1 MSKKNSI
8 FLCPYCRRP
17 ISKNLFNYKHAL
29 KNVQK
34 AVEHSRKE
42 RKVPVNETLA
52 PAEVC
57 AAVHSPSYPKE
68 LGWVIWLNEVAE
80 ERRPVFRNA
89 DQLVKSA
96 GVLPP
101 VNLPADAVRN
111 TCYVINDFW
120 YWCLNRVYTIDLHKN
135 APRLELQVEPEKQS
149 CRILCYDPA
158 FDNVGSVLATN
169 ADPVCPYPDCNKI
182 LSCAALEITDEPIE
196 IALIGDPNTG
206 KTVWQV
212 SLAAFLEQRG
222 RCGLGKQYKI
232 DQNKTLI
239 LPETI
244 GWRTKL
250 RAEAFLEG
258 RLPSQTP
265 ASAVGGFVQNDRFGT
280 MTSDDYGDY
289 GLHEHKPL
297 VDDRRAEDLVLIL
310 REENAQGK
318 MKSCRFVR
326 IFDFSGENSEKGMH
340 GYDDLGILRNC
351 EAMFFFADILT
362 REGLIAI
369 NKFVENSQNISLPYF
384 AMMFPKI
391 DLSQFDLLLFRSF
404 SKSFEESLIRVLAYR
419 LRIEMSNLPQNLRI
433 FVKLFLRGYLHCS
446 PESLGLFL
454 CNRYEDKMRAL
465 FVEENGEDDINTLF
479 SFITADPAFCAVFE
493 ATDAKQWVTHLCNE
507 HIYLTESA
515 KSRTARPEE
524 QMRRLYINFYLRNL
538 LRDSVNTETAQKNAD
553 DIGLFPFSALGA
565 DNGLDQSTLHFDI
578 DTWKPINLFDPL
590 VWLLKEDSHA

>member
-1 MSKKNSI
+1 MSKKNSV

-34 AVEHSRKE
+34 AVEHGRKE
-42 RKVPVNETLA
+42 RKADVGETLT

-57 AAVHSPSYPKE
+57 TAVRAPSYPKE
-68 LGWVIWLNEVAE
+68 LGWVIWRNEVAE
-80 ERRPVFRNA
+80 ERRSIFANA
-89 DQLVKSA
+89 DRLVKSA
-96 GVLPP
+96 GVQPP
-101 VNLPADAVRN
+101 VNLPSEAAWN
-111 TCYVINDFW
+111 TCYVLNDFW
-120 YWCLNRVYTIDLHKN
+120 YWCLNRVYSVDLHKN
-135 APRLELQVEPEKQS
+135 APRMELEVDAEKQT
-149 CRILCYDPA
+149 CRIFCYDPA
-158 FDNVGSVLATN
+158 FDTVGSVLATN
-169 ADPVCPYPDCNKI
+169 ADPVCPYADCNKI

-212 SLAAFLEQRG
+212 SLAAFLEMRG
-222 RCGLGKQYKI
+222 RCGLGKQYEIAPRK
-232 DQNKTLI
+232 NLI

-258 RLPSQTP
+258 KLPSQTP
-265 ASAVGGFVQNDRFGT
+265 ASAVGGFVNHNGFGG

-289 GLHEHKPL
+289 GTITKQALR
-297 VDDRRAEDLVLIL
+297 DDNRAEDLVLIL

-369 NKFVENSQNISLPYF
+369 NKFVEDSQNIALPYF

-391 DLSQFDLLLFRSF
+391 DLAQFDLQLFRSCCRN
-404 SKSFEESLIRVLAYR
+404 FEEALIRVLAYR
-419 LRIEMSNLPQNLRI
+419 LRFELHSLPQNLRTFAKI
-433 FVKLFLRGYLHCS
+433 FLRNYLHCS
-446 PESLGLFL
+446 PESLGMFL
-454 CNRYEDKMRAL
+454 CNHYESKMRAL
-465 FVEENGEDDINTLF
+465 FVDENGEDDINTLF
-479 SFITADPAFCAVFE
+479 SFITDDPAFCAVFE
-493 ATDAKQWVTHLCNE
+493 AKDAKQWVTDLCNE

-515 KSRTARPEE
+515 KSRAGRPDE
-524 QMRRLYINFYLRNL
+524 QLRRLYINFYLRNL
-538 LRDSVNTETAQKNAD
+538 LRDAVNTETAQKNAD

-565 DNGLDQSTLHFDI
+565 DNGLDQDTLRFDI

>member
-1 MSKKNSI
+1 MSKKNST
-8 FLCPYCRRP
+8 FLCPYCRRQ
-17 ISKNLFNYKHAL
+17 ISKTVFNYKHAL

-34 AVEHSRKE
+34 AVERNRKE

-52 PAEVC
+52 PTEVC
-57 AAVHSPSYPKE
+57 AAVRSPDYPKE
-68 LGWVIWLNEVAE
+68 LGWVIWQNEVAE
-80 ERRPVFRNA
+80 ERRGVFRNA

-96 GVLPP
+96 GVKPP
-101 VNLPADAVRN
+101 VNLPAEAAWN
-111 TCYVINDFW
+111 ACYVINDFW

-135 APRLELQVEPEKQS
+135 APRLELQVDAEKQN
-149 CRILCYDPA
+149 CRIFCYDSA

-169 ADPVCPYPDCNKI
+169 AEPVCPYPDCNKI

-212 SLAAFLEQRG
+212 SLAAFLEMRG
-222 RCGLGKQYKI
+222 RSGLGKQYKI
-232 DQNKTLI
+232 ARNTTLI

-250 RAEAFLEG
+250 RTEAFLNG
-258 RLPSQTP
+258 SLPSQTP
-265 ASAVGGFVQNDRFGT
+265 ASAVGGFVQNDQFGQ

-289 GLHEHKPL
+289 AATGSEILR
-297 VDDRRAEDLVLIL
+297 DDNRAEDLVLIL

-340 GYDDLGILRNC
+340 GYDDLGVLRNC

-362 REGLIAI
+362 REGMIAV

-391 DLSQFDLLLFRSF
+391 DLAQFDILLFRSC
-404 SKSFEESLIRVLAYR
+404 SQTFEEALMRVLAYR
-419 LRIEMSNLPQNLRI
+419 MRIEMHSIPQNLRV

-446 PESLGLFL
+446 PESLGMFL
-454 CNRYEDKMRAL
+454 CNHYENRMRAL
-465 FVEENGEDDINTLF
+465 FADGSQEDDINALF
-479 SFITADPAFCAVFE
+479 ADITADTAFGSSFTAK
-493 ATDAKQWVTHLCNE
+493 DAKQWVTDLCND

-515 KSRTARPEE
+515 KVRTERPDE
-524 QMRRLYINFYLRNL
+524 QLRRLYINFYLRNL
-538 LRDSVNTETAQKNAD
+538 LRDIVNTETAQRNAD
-553 DIGLFPFSALGA
+553 DVGLFPFSALGA
-565 DNGLDQSTLHFDI
+565 DNGLDQATLRFDI

-590 VWLLKEDSHA
+590 VWLLKEENHV